1 MSNLKSAR
9 SVQTIT
15 QVGYHRCD
23 AGLYLQVSKS
33 GSKSWLFRFK
43 SPLTTKQREM
53 GLGSL
58 NTISMAQARE
68 LAVECRRL
76 VLAGLDPIE
85 ERNKEKRPKRKPR
98 LFSSI
103 FAC

>member
-76 VLAGLDPIE
+76 VLSGLDPIE
-85 ERNKEKRPKRKPR
+85 ERNKEKRLQLKSK
-98 LFSSI
+98 SKI
-103 FAC
+103 